1 MRPVTSALITGASSG
16 IGQALAA
23 ALAGPGVRL
32 HLSGRDRDRLDR
44 VAETCRSQG
53 ASVEPRVLDVRDRDA
68 MHDWIA
74 STGKLDLVIANAA
87 VAAGIAGGA
96 AERPDQTRALFET
109 NLDGALNAI
118 LPAMEAMR
126 AQSPGPDGVRGR
138 IAVIASVAA
147 FLPLPGAASYCASK
161 AALDTWVVASAPA
174 ARREGIRLTSVCPG
188 FVRTP
193 MTDGNGGRMPGLIEP
208 DEAARRILRGIAGER
223 VRVVFPWWMG
233 LAARLGGLVPPRALE
248 SVVTRKRR

>member
-16 IGQALAA
+16 IGQALAV

-32 HLSGRDRDRLDR
+32 HVSGRDADRLDR
-44 VAETCRSQG
+44 TAEACRSRG
-53 ASVEPRVLDVRDRDA
+53 ASVDPKVLDVRDRNA
-68 MHDWIA
+68 MHDWIVTA
-74 STGKLDLVIANAA
+74 GKLDLVIANAA
-87 VAAGIAGGA
+87 IAAGIAGGA

-109 NLDGALNAI
+109 NLDGTLNAI

-126 AQSPGPDGVRGR
+126 AQPPGPDGVRGR

-147 FLPLPGAASYCASK
+147 FLPLPGAASYCATK

-193 MTDGNGGRMPGLIEP
+193 MTDRNAGRMPGLIEP
-208 DEAARRILRGIAGER
+208 EEAARRILRGIAAER
-223 VRVVFPWWMG
+223 VRIVFPWWMG
-233 LAARLGGLVPPRALE
+233 LSARLGGWVPPRVLAA
-248 SVVTRKRR
+248 VVSRPRR

>member
-16 IGQALAA
+16 IGQALAV

-32 HLSGRDRDRLDR
+32 HVSGRDADRLAR
-44 VAETCRSQG
+44 VAETCRSRG
-53 ASVEPRVLDVRDRDA
+53 ASVEPKVLDVRDRTA
-68 MHDWIA
+68 MHDWIVTA
-74 STGKLDLVIANAA
+74 GRLDLVIANAA
-87 VAAGIAGGA
+87 IAAGIAGGA

-126 AQSPGPDGVRGR
+126 AQPPGPDGVRGR

-147 FLPLPGAASYCASK
+147 FLPLPGAASYCATK

-193 MTDGNGGRMPGLIEP
+193 MTDRNAGRMPGLIEP
-208 DEAARRILRGIAGER
+208 EEAARRILRGIAAER
-223 VRVVFPWWMG
+223 VRIVFPWWMG
-233 LAARLGGLVPPRALE
+233 LSARLGGWVPPRVLAA
-248 SVVTRKRR
+248 VVSRPRR

>member
-16 IGQALAA
+16 IGLALAV

-32 HLSGRDRDRLDR
+32 HLSGRDAGRLDR
-44 VAETCRSQG
+44 VAATCRSRG
-53 ASVEPRVLDVRDRDA
+53 ASVEPRVVDVRDREA
-68 MHDWIA
+68 MHDWVLSA
-74 STGKLDLVIANAA
+74 GPLDLVIANAA
-87 VAAGIAGGA
+87 IAAGIAGGA

-109 NLDGALNAI
+109 NLHGALNAI

-126 AQSPGPDGVRGR
+126 AQPPCPDGVRGR

-161 AALDTWVVASAPA
+161 AALDTWMVASAPA

-193 MTDGNGGRMPGLIEP
+193 MTEGQGGRMPGLLEP
-208 DEAARRILRGIAGER
+208 EEAARRILRGIAGER
-223 VRVVFPWWMG
+223 VRIVFPWWMG
-233 LAARLGGLVPPRALE
+233 LAARLGGLVPPRVLAA
-248 SVVTRKRR
+248 VVSRPRT